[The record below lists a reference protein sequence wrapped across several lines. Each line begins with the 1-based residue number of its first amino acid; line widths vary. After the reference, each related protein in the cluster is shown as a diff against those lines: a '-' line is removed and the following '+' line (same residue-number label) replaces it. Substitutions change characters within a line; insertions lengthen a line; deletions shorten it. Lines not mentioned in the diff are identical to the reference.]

1 MVVEMR
7 KKLTVKLVKI
17 ICIIGILIV
26 CISQFTNLYYY
37 IDDRNVYHSQPAYAL
52 SVLIPFAGML
62 IDMAIIIKNRRKPD
76 SKIFYSM
83 LSYIVLPVIMAV
95 IQITFFGF
103 SLINLSICISIL
115 FMYIAMVN
123 EQNRYIATLAMD
135 NSENLEKLEIST
147 TLRSI
152 SIGAG
157 VTTIGAKAFE
167 GCKKLEQITV
177 KTTKLK
183 NVTKKAFAGLKQK
196 IKIKGRE
203 KARLQLKKIQFV

>member
-37 IDDRNVYHSQPAYAL
+37 IDDRNVYHRQPAYAL
-52 SVLIPFAGML
+52 SVLIPLAGML

-95 IQITFFGF
+95 IQITFLDFHLLIFPYVYQFF
-103 SLINLSICISIL
+103 SCIL
-115 FMYIAMVN
+115 
-123 EQNRYIATLAMD
+123 LW
-135 NSENLEKLEIST
+135 
-147 TLRSI
+147 
-152 SIGAG
+152 
-157 VTTIGAKAFE
+157 
-167 GCKKLEQITV
+167 
-177 KTTKLK
+177 
-183 NVTKKAFAGLKQK
+183 
-196 IKIKGRE
+196 
-203 KARLQLKKIQFV
+203 

>member
-37 IDDRNVYHSQPAYAL
+37 IDDRNVYHRQPAYAL
-52 SVLIPFAGML
+52 PVLIPLAGML

-95 IQITFFGF
+95 IQITFLDFQLLIFPYVYQFF
-103 SLINLSICISIL
+103 SCIL
-115 FMYIAMVN
+115 
-123 EQNRYIATLAMD
+123 LW
-135 NSENLEKLEIST
+135 
-147 TLRSI
+147 
-152 SIGAG
+152 
-157 VTTIGAKAFE
+157 
-167 GCKKLEQITV
+167 
-177 KTTKLK
+177 
-183 NVTKKAFAGLKQK
+183 
-196 IKIKGRE
+196 
-203 KARLQLKKIQFV
+203 

>member
-1 MVVEMR
+1 MYVYHSLPIR
-7 KKLTVKLVKI
+7 I
-17 ICIIGILIV
+17 
-26 CISQFTNLYYY
+26 NY
-37 IDDRNVYHSQPAYAL
+37 IDDRNVYHRQPAYAM
-52 SVLIPFAGML
+52 SVLIPLAGML
-62 IDMAIIIKNRRKPD
+62 IDMAIIIKNRRKLD

-135 NSENLEKLEIST
+135 NSEKLEIST

-152 SIGAG
+152 SIGSG